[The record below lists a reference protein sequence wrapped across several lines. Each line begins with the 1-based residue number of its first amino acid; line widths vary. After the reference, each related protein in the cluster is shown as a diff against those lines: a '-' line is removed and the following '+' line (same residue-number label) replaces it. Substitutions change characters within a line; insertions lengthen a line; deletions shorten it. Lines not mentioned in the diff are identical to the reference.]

1 MNLKTPEDHETLD
14 ESAGYELLQLPRVRR
29 QQLNRLHG
37 THHSIIKAIVKAIEN
52 LANAPR
58 PPRAEKLVGL
68 AEWRIRVGDYR
79 VRYLIDDR
87 NKKITITAVAH
98 RRDIYR

>member
-1 MNLKTPEDHETLD
+1 MNRKTPEDHKTLD
-14 ESAGYELLQLPRVRR
+14 ERASYELLQLPRVRR
-29 QQLNRLHG
+29 QLNRLLA
-37 THHSIIKAIVKAIEN
+37 THHSVIKGIVEAIES
-52 LANAPR
+52 LADTPR
-58 PPRAEKLVGL
+58 PPRVEKLVGL

-98 RRDIYR
+98 RRDVYR

>member
-1 MNLKTPEDHETLD
+1 MDRKTPEDQKTLD
-14 ESAGYELLQLPRVRR
+14 ERSSYELLQLSRVRR
-29 QQLNRLHG
+29 QLNRLRT
-37 THHSIIKAIVKAIEN
+37 THHSVIKGIVEAIAN
-52 LANAPR
+52 LAHTPR

-98 RRDIYR
+98 RRDVYR